1 MKEIWKNVTGYE
13 NCYQVSNFGNVRS
26 LDRLDSAGRK
36 RKGRTLI
43 PIVDNLGYC
52 SVHLL
57 KNGKTKTIRIHRLVA
72 LEFLE
77 NPLNYKEINHK
88 DENKQNNSVKNLEW
102 CDRKYNMNYGRMTH
116 NFHSKR
122 ASGENNG
129 RSILTKKDVE
139 KIRNKYIKGSRTH
152 GLSALSKEFGVCVS
166 QIGNIVRRES
176 WKG

>member
-43 PIVDNLGYC
+43 PIIDKFGYC

-57 KNGKTKTIRIHRLVA
+57 KNGKTKTIKIHRLVA

-88 DENKQNNSVKNLEW
+88 DENKQNNSAKNLEW
-102 CDRKYNMNYGRMTH
+102 CD
-116 NFHSKR
+116 
-122 ASGENNG
+122 
-129 RSILTKKDVE
+129 KK
-139 KIRNKYIKGSRTH
+139 
-152 GLSALSKEFGVCVS
+152 
-166 QIGNIVRRES
+166 
-176 WKG
+176 

>member
-36 RKGRTLI
+36 RKGRILI

-88 DENKQNNSVKNLEW
+88 DENKQNNSAKNLEW

-122 ASGENNG
+122 TSGENNG

-139 KIRNKYIKGSRTH
+139 KIRNKYIKGSRTY

>member
-1 MKEIWKNVTGYE
+1 MLKSARGKCTRTTQVPLRFLYLRCDMKEIWKNVTGYE
-13 NCYQVSNFGNVRS
+13 NYYQVSNFGNVRS

-122 ASGENNG
+122 TSGENNG
-129 RSILTKKDVE
+129 M
-139 KIRNKYIKGSRTH
+139 
-152 GLSALSKEFGVCVS
+152 FGYKWS
-166 QIGNIVRRES
+166 DE
-176 WKG
+176 